1 MNTDRDQAFG
11 LIALITIVQTFM
23 VILKWTNL
31 SNLTW
36 AAIFIPAYIYFSI
49 WVGAFI
55 YTFLQAFRE
64 RRLKKSEKK

>member
-11 LIALITIVQTFM
+11 LIALVTIVQTFM

-36 AAIFIPAYIYFSI
+36 AAIFIPTYIYLSI
-49 WVGAFI
+49 WMGAFVF
-55 YTFLQAFRE
+55 TFLKALRE
-64 RRLKKSEKK
+64 RRLKNQKK